1 MIVVHHLENSRSQR
15 LVWLMEEL
23 GLEYEIVNYDR
34 DPQTKLAPPE
44 LKQVHP
50 LGKAPVVVINGRAIA
65 ESGAAIELILEEFDS
80 AHRLWPERS
89 SAAWPIY
96 IEWLH
101 YAEGSA
107 MLPLMLAMYV
117 GRLGEA
123 AGPLMPRIMGEI
135 KNNFDYI
142 AGALGEREYLVGDSL
157 TGADIQVFF
166 VLEAARNSGA
176 LAAWP
181 TLTAYLERME
191 VRPAFRRAIERGGPF
206 DLGRLRS

>member
-191 VRPAFRRAIERGGPF
+191 VRPAYRRAIERGGPF